1 MTLGKLVNLSGPQPP
16 VLAKRENKAPSRGG
30 TVKLKPTMDEEG
42 LHIEDA
48 QQRTHLLPQPRAS
61 DIRRGHVPTSL
72 ALELGAESCEF
83 LFLRW
88 ELSGQLSISIPG
100 KFRESKGLYRS
111 HSTLTQGP
119 GLPRRTSGLSSEPF
133 NRRLF
138 QSLLHMPGGC
148 PTSQS
153 HPFPTWAAGTAP
165 RLPDFLPL
173 LHPGWAGSG
182 HARGVWGP
190 ELSQAAWGRHP
201 PSWYPAPA
209 LEPITL
215 GVAHTHGPTLT
226 DGPMAP
232 RSPARP
238 CRKSDKAN

>member
-1 MTLGKLVNLSGPQPP
+1 MTLGKLVNLSGPQLA

-61 DIRRGHVPTSL
+61 DIRLGHVPTSL

-111 HSTLTQGP
+111 HNTLTQGP

-153 HPFPTWAAGTAP
+153 HPFPTWAY
-165 RLPDFLPL
+165 
-173 LHPGWAGSG
+173 
-182 HARGVWGP
+182 ARGVSHFPKSPLPNLGSWRCTQVAQFSP
-190 ELSQAAWGRHP
+190 SA
-201 PSWYPAPA
+201 PSW
-209 LEPITL
+209 L
-215 GVAHTHGPTLT
+215 GWIW
-226 DGPMAP
+226 
-232 RSPARP
+232 P
-238 CRKSDKAN
+238 CPGRLGA